1 MKGIKRNSSLNF
13 PIKLNYKSNDLIYS
27 YRGGN
32 STSNL
37 KLINVNKNKFFEEN
51 KSFTS
56 CDRNMKSNLNITD
69 SKMKRNK
76 NKKNDIISPLTN
88 NSYKNVNNS
97 LLGIYTN
104 DKKEYLNNYNFYS
117 YKSKINDSYN
127 SDYYRD
133 VSKISNNNSKYN
145 ISTTISNINTNNNIN
160 NFILPYNKTNNIDKN
175 LFNKKQVYQKPKN
188 ERRTLSSYS
197 FAITDCNTSNKE
209 NISIKSNINTETDY
223 NNYNPVNK
231 NLNQYNYKNIIG
243 TQRNTEIIGNSTY
256 LEKKINNYL
265 NFKEKYNNKSLMD
278 ERRTNIDYS
287 NLNLY
292 CPNKLEDIKENKIYY
307 IKKDRQSL
315 KSDIIKNDICDT
327 ISYFNDK
334 NYNIGNDNSN
344 INSYIYVRKNNSKK
358 NIMNKSSSFK
368 INNNINY
375 SNKIRVNLKS
385 NNIIENAYYVQKN
398 VILIQKNY
406 RMHLACLKKHIL
418 KAIKK
423 IIEGIN
429 KLYYI
434 FYKNYAK
441 KFIYILNNAYIKSI
455 NINMRTSRIIPK
467 IRNRHISNENEKN
480 NFNKKIKNSYLN
492 SKSERNKKFVFKE
505 NKKLNVIYSKKQN
518 NEIKQNYKITNLNQI
533 QKDIEHIRNLKNQIL
548 NKLNLLKK

>member
-1 MKGIKRNSSLNF
+1 ME
-13 PIKLNYKSNDLIYS
+13 SNQ
-27 YRGGN
+27 
-32 STSNL
+32 
-37 KLINVNKNKFFEEN
+37 
-51 KSFTS
+51 
-56 CDRNMKSNLNITD
+56 NITN

-76 NKKNDIISPLTN
+76 NKKNDIISPLVN
-88 NSYKNVNNS
+88 NSYKNNNS
-97 LLGIYTN
+97 FLGIYTN

-145 ISTTISNINTNNNIN
+145 ISNTISNINTNNNIN
-160 NFILPYNKTNNIDKN
+160 KFILPYNKTNNIDRN

-223 NNYNPVNK
+223 NNYNSVNK
-231 NLNQYNYKNIIG
+231 NLNLYKYSNMIG
-243 TQRNTEIIGNSTY
+243 TQRYTEIIGNSTY

-265 NFKEKYNNKSLMD
+265 NFKEKYNNKSFRG
-278 ERRTNIDYS
+278 ERKTNIDYT

-292 CPNKLEDIKENKIYY
+292 CPNDLEDIKGNKICY
-307 IKKDRQSL
+307 IKKERQSI
-315 KSDIIKNDICDT
+315 KTDIIKNDICDT
-327 ISYFNDK
+327 ISYFNDNNNNK
-334 NYNIGNDNSN
+334 IGNDNSN
-344 INSYIYVRKNNSKK
+344 SNSYIYVRKNNSKK

-368 INNNINY
+368 INNNRNY

-406 RMHLACLKKHIL
+406 RMHLSCLKKHIL

-423 IIEGIN
+423 IIEGTN

-434 FYKNYAK
+434 FYKKYSK
-441 KFIYILNNAYIKSI
+441 KFIFILNNAYIKSI

-467 IRNRHISNENEKN
+467 IKNRNISNENAKN
-480 NFNKKIKNSYLN
+480 NFITKSKHIYLN
-492 SKSERNKKFVFKE
+492 SKSERNKKLLFKE
-505 NKKLNVIYSKKQN
+505 NKKLNVIYSQKQS
-518 NEIKQNYKITNLNQI
+518 NEIKPNYKITNLNQI
-533 QKDIEHIRNLKNQIL
+533 QKDIEHIRNLKNQIM
-548 NKLNLLKK
+548 NKLNLIKK